1 MQNIHLYIYIPDIE
15 RHAHAMGNKVSDSL
29 HYAHMVDARV
39 ATHKNVYIYIYN
51 MQHVVRI
58 CILPLHEACLLR
70 IQRFPRLD
78 VDPGK
83 LGSLFDSLGK
93 G

>member
-1 MQNIHLYIYIPDIE
+1 MHMQWETRCQILCTMHTWWTPEWQPIK
-15 RHAHAMGNKVSDSL
+15 M
-29 HYAHMVDARV
+29 
-39 ATHKNVYIYIYN
+39 YIYIYN

>member
-1 MQNIHLYIYIPDIE
+1 
-15 RHAHAMGNKVSDSL
+15 MGNKVSDSL